1 MNASLPRHGLRFL
14 LACTLAASSACSDAK
29 QTTKPDSTGVGAGG
43 NTKPEPGG
51 GGATSTTPTDPA
63 SLQVEFE
70 ELALDGEP
78 AFITDFVFYPNSDTD
93 FLTLTKSGLLSRYR
107 LAENSASLVSSA
119 QVAGVYD
126 RLDCG
131 GLALAFEPDFAEG
144 NYVYVGTCVSL
155 THSEILR
162 LDLNDDL
169 DVVAGSEVSILKVG
183 SSNATRPW
191 HNVGSIGFEP
201 GGVMWALFGEKV
213 QGAPAQELA
222 ESLGKLLRIVPSRE
236 PGVGGFEPAAD
247 NPLVDDADAAPGLYA
262 LGLRSPFR
270 GTRDS
275 RGFYWI
281 GDVGS
286 DFFEEVNV
294 AREPLSNFGWP
305 DHEGPCSDCADTI
318 TPAFFWPH
326 RGSPDYVAD
335 DAELETTVARVAFAG
350 PEVVPHDPD
359 RYGGR
364 LAGSVLFG
372 DYCAGFLRQ
381 GRVDDDGVPTLD
393 APLGHLNNAAA
404 FRQHTDGFVYALTFG
419 RCQTDVDNQAD
430 EGLSRL
436 FRMVP
441 KD

>member
-1 MNASLPRHGLRFL
+1 MISSFPRSTAALLLASL
-14 LACTLAASSACSDAK
+14 LAASTACSDDKSAGE
-29 QTTKPDSTGVGAGG
+29 TSKPDPGAA
-43 NTKPEPGG
+43 
-51 GGATSTTPTDPA
+51 GANGTVPTDPA
-63 SLQVEFE
+63 SLRVEFE
-70 ELALDGEP
+70 EMALDGEP
-78 AFITDFVFYPNSDTD
+78 AFITDFAFYPGLDSD
-93 FLTLTKSGLLSRYR
+93 FLTLTKSGKLVRYR
-107 LAENSASLVSSA
+107 MGENGASLVSSA

-126 RLDCG
+126 HLDCG
-131 GLALAFEPDFAEG
+131 GLAVAFEPDLEEG

-169 DVVAGSEVSILKVG
+169 DVVEGSEVTIVSVG
-183 SSNATRPW
+183 SAAATRPW

-201 GGVMWALFGEKV
+201 GGILWALFGEKV
-213 QGAPAQELA
+213 QGAPSQDLGEN
-222 ESLGKLLRIVPSRE
+222 LGKILRIVPSRE
-236 PGVGGFEPAAD
+236 PDVGGFEPAPD
-247 NPLVDDADAAPGLYA
+247 SPLLDDATAVPGLYA

-275 RGFYWI
+275 RGFYWV

-294 AREPLSNFGWP
+294 ATKPLTNFGWP
-305 DHEGPCSDCADTI
+305 GQEGPCADCGEST
-318 TPAFFWPH
+318 TPAFYWPH
-326 RGSPDYVAD
+326 RGSPDYVVD

-350 PEVVPHDPD
+350 PEVVEHDPD

-381 GRVDDDGVPTLD
+381 GRVDDDGMPTLD

-404 FRQHTDGFVYALTFG
+404 FRQHSDGFVYAITFG